1 MKTEQRLQLLSSV
14 ASKAL
19 KLLSFRIKSSK
30 KFGASQ
36 GGALKKKNSNT
47 FTGIGTRTT
56 VNYLNNN
63 FSKKKVNLASI
74 SSIARN
80 FFFFRAKRKYKDI
93 KVTEPLLENIIWHTL
108 KIKMF

>member
-1 MKTEQRLQLLSSV
+1 MEQRLQLLSSV
-14 ASKAL
+14 ASKAS

-36 GGALKKKNSNT
+36 GGDFKKKSNT

-93 KVTEPLLENIIWHTL
+93 KVTEPLLVNIIWHTL

>member
-36 GGALKKKNSNT
+36 GGALKKKT
-47 FTGIGTRTT
+47 QI
-56 VNYLNNN
+56 
-63 FSKKKVNLASI
+63 
-74 SSIARN
+74 
-80 FFFFRAKRKYKDI
+80 
-93 KVTEPLLENIIWHTL
+93 LLQESAL
-108 KIKMF
+108 EQQ